1 MYEHSQVTYDVFA
14 NRGVYVS
21 FTGGARTLEWIEETM
36 NGKLSINGTVAI
48 VLHINVS
55 ASLSNG

>member
-21 FTGGARTLEWIEETM
+21 FTGGARTLEWIEGTM
-36 NGKLSINGTVAI
+36 NGRLSINGTVAI
-48 VLHINVS
+48 VLYINV
-55 ASLSNG
+55 